1 MRRISAAKHSDRPM
15 GSRHGASEIV
25 HQLLDSA
32 AAGETLAKER
42 FFKHWCNLASDEP
55 EHRANSD
62 GAEAFSLSPDCYV
75 VN

>member
-1 MRRISAAKHSDRPM
+1 MS
-15 GSRHGASEIV
+15 SRHGAPKIV
-25 HQLLDSA
+25 HQFLDSA

-42 FFKHWCNLASDEP
+42 FLKHPCNLANEGP

-62 GAEAFSLSPDCYV
+62 GAEAFSLNPDRYV